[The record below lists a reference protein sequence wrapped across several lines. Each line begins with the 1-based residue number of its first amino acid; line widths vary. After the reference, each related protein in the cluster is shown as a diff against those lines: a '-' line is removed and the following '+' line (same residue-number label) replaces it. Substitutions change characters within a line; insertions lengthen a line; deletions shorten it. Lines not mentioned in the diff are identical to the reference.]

1 MQFFK
6 DKIGSTGVS
15 FLQETHSD
23 RKTVQ
28 KWKEDLKDQ
37 VFFLMESQSLVP
49 FQLLTL
55 EQKRLPLKNANT
67 EKKQIGVFSILFEL
81 LSLI

>member
-37 VFFLMESQSLVP
+37 VFS
-49 FQLLTL
+49 
-55 EQKRLPLKNANT
+55 LPLKDANT

-81 LSLI
+81 LSLIQIQQNK

>member
-28 KWKEDLKDQ
+28 K
-37 VFFLMESQSLVP
+37 MERGP
-49 FQLLTL
+49 
-55 EQKRLPLKNANT
+55 
-67 EKKQIGVFSILFEL
+67 
-81 LSLI
+81 